1 MSVPV
6 VAFTIGALRAIA
18 FMRSFIGYREGPG
31 NNENRFGAH
40 YGWNFVAWCVQ
51 AAWCSADETGSGGG
65 VPKTASTGA
74 AMRWAKSVGRWHEIP
89 QPGDWS
95 IMVNSR
101 GETIHTDVVE
111 SYNPAKQELI
121 CIGGNTSGSY
131 GGSVHEGNGVYRNNR
146 WRKWKAGRIIGFVR
160 PLYGVSPEAV
170 KIVQRAEGIKAD
182 GKYGPATRAAVQ
194 RIQTRYGLKA
204 DGFPGPKTI
213 AAITGEDVAET
224 IPPAV
229 DDIVDGNF
237 DDVDVTQRR
246 LTDLGYGPLEVDGK
260 YGPITAAATKQ
271 YQTDMGIEA
280 DGRPGPATRSHMED
294 TMAKIDD
301 ILTKLDALPK
311 LVWGIGGGPHAPMI
325 GRRLEKGS
333 EYPETTLGSM
343 TDRIVRQQL
352 VPLRG
357 EVAGL
362 SKAVQQLAAGKGID
376 PEEIRKAVAA
386 GVDDA
391 LGNLEVTVSKD
402 S

>member
-1 MSVPV
+1 MSTLVTSFST
-6 VAFTIGALRAIA
+6 AARAA
-18 FMRSFIGYREGPG
+18 VLEARSHLGYREGPRS
-31 NNENRFGAH
+31 NQNMFGAE

-51 AAWCSADETGSGGG
+51 FAWYCGHITGSGGG
-65 VPKTASTGA
+65 IPKTASTGA
-74 AMRWAKSVGRWHEIP
+74 AMRWAKSVGRWHDTP

-95 IMVNSR
+95 IMANSK
-101 GETIHTDVVE
+101 GATIHTDLVE
-111 SYNPAKQELI
+111 SYNPSRQELI
-121 CIGGNTSGSY
+121 TLGGNTSGSF

-146 WRKWKAGRIIGFVR
+146 WKKWKQGRILGFVR

-213 AAITGEDVAET
+213 AALTGEDVAET

-229 DDIVDGNF
+229 DDIVTGIF

-246 LTDLGYGPLEVDGK
+246 LGELGYGPLEVDGK

-271 YQTDMGIEA
+271 YQTDFGITA

-301 ILTKLDALPK
+301 ILTELKRVRPDIATVHNTVIAKGDRLDAIAVENQRRISQAVAQTGP
-311 LVWGIGGGPHAPMI
+311 IHRGGREVSLRQEVADA
-325 GRRLEKGS
+325 K
-333 EYPETTLGSM
+333 TTL
-343 TDRIVRQQL
+343 L
-352 VPLRG
+352 ELRG
-357 EVAGL
+357 VL
-362 SKAVQQLAAGKGID
+362 DGIAKTLD
-376 PEEIRKAVAA
+376 E
-386 GVDDA
+386 A
-391 LGNLEVTVSKD
+391 LPSKD